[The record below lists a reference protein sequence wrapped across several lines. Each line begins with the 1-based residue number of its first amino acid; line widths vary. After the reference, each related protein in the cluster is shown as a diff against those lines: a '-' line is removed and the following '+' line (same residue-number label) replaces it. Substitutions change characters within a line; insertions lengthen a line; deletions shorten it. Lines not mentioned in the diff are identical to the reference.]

1 MYAQSLQAG
10 DLAFTGFNADGP
22 GEGFAV
28 VFFTTVSGG
37 EELHFNSREWNGSAF
52 TGNGGSL
59 TWTAPSGGIA
69 AGSVISVTG
78 VEDEPSVTLG
88 AITHDANMNLR
99 ESGDV
104 IYAYAGA
111 DKSSP
116 DTPFLGAISSDAD
129 LYNQPQGTEGTLE
142 NTGLTQSGDET
153 ILLPDNFVRTQYT
166 GDRTGNTPSGYRA
179 LLNDIET
186 REDNWDHYNDS
197 DEAAIPPFN
206 GESFDV
212 VSPPAIAFTSNS
224 LAVSEDENSVELTI
238 ELVESNNT
246 AVDVEVVFESSSST
260 ADAND
265 IDGYVTQTVSFGSAA
280 SSGATKTVTVTL
292 KDDLDFEGAEE
303 AVFQLRNNTSGSII
317 KPSVLTLSINDDE
330 EPSLVFNE
338 INADPG
344 GDTNGDGILDAD
356 GDEFVEI
363 INNETFDVDL
373 SNWSLSNSNEAI
385 FTFPQ
390 GTVVPAGKAT
400 VVFADSAK
408 GTGYGGARLYHAGS
422 LDLNNGGEVVKLEDA
437 DGNVIASLDYAT
449 IAADADNGQSITRD
463 PDITGSFEPHS
474 NADGSQG
481 DLHSPG
487 RKVDG
492 TAFGSKYAIGIRGGE
507 GWRLISTPTQNTS
520 FDDLFRDI
528 WIQGISGSDD
538 DGAGFK
544 NIITWDEAS
553 LSYLSPSSMSED
565 LVAGKGYAVYVYE
578 DDDPRTPGVQGG
590 FPKSINTNNTD
601 GTENNENPNS
611 VDVGITAN
619 DTNENGSIDGDE
631 GWNLLGNPFG
641 TDISVDA
648 LFTALENANS
658 NVNTNIYV
666 WDPNKASGP
675 GYVELSKGEGKRLA
689 PFQAFWVRYTQGG
702 IDTDVTL
709 NRNDLA
715 VSGEAEF
722 YRSVSDNNTRFE
734 LSLHGEQFSDTYTL
748 EFSDR
753 GSTDLDKYD
762 GYHLTSLNPNSI
774 SLYSSV
780 NNKRI
785 QKNVLPKDL
794 EATLEIPLAFKVAGR
809 TSLTFKWDNK
819 INNIPDEW
827 DILLID
833 KEQNREIDLRR
844 SSEYSFTLRN
854 SQQNTADGRTPD
866 TDFLNK
872 STNDESGARFVLSVQ
887 PKGETV
893 ESADLPESVKLNPNY
908 PNPFN
913 PATTIPYE
921 LTEDAEVKLT
931 VWNMIGQK
939 VATLVDGLVEAG
951 SHEETWNAS
960 NMPSGIYIARFEV
973 GSKVFT
979 RKMTLIK

>member
-1 MYAQSLQAG
+1 MYAKSFQAG
-10 DLAFTGFNADGP
+10 DTAFTGLN
-22 GEGFAV
+22 
-28 VFFTTVSGG
+28 
-37 EELHFNSREWNGSAF
+37 
-52 TGNGGSL
+52 
-59 TWTAPSGGIA
+59 
-69 AGSVISVTG
+69 
-78 VEDEPSVTLG
+78 
-88 AITHDANMNLR
+88 
-99 ESGDV
+99 
-104 IYAYAGA
+104 A
-111 DKSSP
+111 DKS
-116 DTPFLGAISSDAD
+116 L
-129 LYNQPQGTEGTLE
+129 
-142 NTGLTQSGDET
+142 
-153 ILLPDNFVRTQYT
+153 
-166 GDRTGNTPSGYRA
+166 
-179 LLNDIET
+179 
-186 REDNWDHYNDS
+186 
-197 DEAAIPPFN
+197 
-206 GESFDV
+206 DV
-212 VSPPAIAFTSNS
+212 VSPPTIAFTSGTLS
-224 LAVSEDENSVELTI
+224 VSEDETSVELTI
-238 ELVESNNT
+238 ELVESNST
-246 AVDVEVVFESSSST
+246 PVDAEVAFVSSSST
-260 ADAND
+260 AEAND
-265 IDGYVTQTVSFGSAA
+265 IDSYVTQTVSFGSAA
-280 SSGATKTVTVTL
+280 SSGATKTVTITL
-292 KDDLDFEGAEE
+292 NDDADFEGIEK
-303 AVFQLRNNTSGSII
+303 AVFQLQNNTSGSII
-317 KPSVLTLSINDDE
+317 KPGILTLSIIDDE
-330 EPSLVFNE
+330 EPSLIFNE

-344 GDTNGDGILDAD
+344 GDANGDGSTDSN
-356 GDEFVEI
+356 DEFVEI
-363 INNETFDVDL
+363 VNNETFDIDL
-373 SNWSLSNSNEAI
+373 SNWTLSDDNSSKI
-385 FTFPQ
+385 TFPS
-390 GTVVPAGKAT
+390 GTEIPAGKAI

-408 GTGYGGARLYHAGS
+408 GTAYGGAHLFNAGS
-422 LDLNNGGEVVKLEDA
+422 LDLNNDGDVVKLEDA
-437 DGNVIASLDYAT
+437 DGNLIASLDYAS

-463 PDITGSFEPHS
+463 PAITGSFVQHS
-474 NADGSQG
+474 NATGSEG

-487 RKVDG
+487 TKIDG
-492 TAFGSKYAIGIRGGE
+492 TAFGSKYAVGIRGGE
-507 GWRLISTPTQNTS
+507 GWRLISTPAQNTS

-538 DGAGFK
+538 DGASFK

-553 LSYLSPSSMSED
+553 LSYSSPSSMSDD
-565 LVAGKGYAVYVYE
+565 LVAGKGYAVYVFE
-578 DDDPRTPGVQGG
+578 DDDARTPGIQGG

-601 GTENNENPNS
+601 GTENDENPNS
-611 VDVGITAN
+611 VNVGVTAN
-619 DTNENGSIDGDE
+619 DTNGNGSIDGDE

-666 WDPNKASGP
+666 WEHNNESGP
-675 GYVELSKGEGKRLA
+675 GYVELSKGDGKRLA
-689 PFQAFWVRYTQGG
+689 PFQAFWVRYTQVG
-702 IDTDVTL
+702 IDTDVTF
-709 NRNDLA
+709 NRSDLA
-715 VSGEAEF
+715 VDEETEF

-748 EFSDR
+748 EFSDK

-774 SLYSSV
+774 NLYSSV

-809 TSLTFKWDNK
+809 TSLTFKWNNK

-827 DILLID
+827 DLLLID
-833 KEQNREIDLRR
+833 KEQNREVDLRR
-844 SSEYSFTLRN
+844 SSEYSFTLRS
-854 SQQNTADGRTPD
+854 SQQNTADGRKSEN
-866 TDFLNK
+866 DFLNK
-872 STNDESGARFVLSVQ
+872 STDDESGARFMLSVQ